1 MSGLAA
7 YPGDPCY
14 DPSRPSWLPYSIDD
28 IQEAECETGT
38 SNWWSAGWSELGS
51 QAAGAVTSAASS
63 AVSGAASGAAS
74 GVTDLSLSGGLLIGG
89 AIALGLLVLMVVV
102 KK

>member
-1 MSGLAA
+1 MNGLAA

-14 DPSRPSWLPYSIDD
+14 DPNRPSWLPYWLDE
-28 IQEAECETGT
+28 IQEGECETGT
-38 SNWWSAGWSELGS
+38 SNWWSAGWSELGG

-63 AVSGAASGAAS
+63 VVSGAASGAAS
-74 GVTDLSLSGGLLIGG
+74 GVSDLTLSGGLLIGG
-89 AIALGLLVLMVVV
+89 VVACVALVILLLV